1 MIGQIGPE
9 QECANIST
17 RTGNSVR
24 LVMFLLGMALCM
36 TMLTGVAG
44 SLEAARAIGAPSSRT
59 NINPG
64 LLYWQAFGALPKLE
78 EGDRKKLDEFSD
90 QVSSWSN
97 GSSVGWAVTL
107 PPESDA
113 LLKRYKRSLRLLQ
126 QARLSTTP
134 CDWGAD
140 FADGPEML
148 VPDTRGLRE
157 LTKVSLLQAAVQL
170 QAKSY
175 DESVDTL
182 LSCLALVRQSA
193 KDGTLV
199 SVMLQQILEAKFVD
213 YLGAELG
220 RYPASAI
227 VRLQQGLTQLP
238 PRAPVLRAVEG
249 ERTLVV
255 WWTLGQIDR
264 QVEKWSGDDGKAY
277 RASRDV
283 VLELFG
289 GDPPHDKEAV
299 TAVDAA
305 SGSSVNGLRNLL
317 NDLGAFYDEGRT
329 IAAAGPG
336 SVSQAAAV
344 LEQHVETSSNPICRM
359 LIPNFRRARTVELC
373 NLSRWAMMEAS
384 VAEVSGGQAAFLEI
398 SDPLAQA
405 PFQVI
410 TIEQGVVELRSRTN
424 LGNGFNPVLRVMKKL
439 ESGQ

>member
-1 MIGQIGPE
+1 
-9 QECANIST
+9 
-17 RTGNSVR
+17 
-24 LVMFLLGMALCM
+24 
-36 TMLTGVAG
+36 MLTPAHG
-44 SLEAARAIGAPSSRT
+44 SPQDATTSATVSPRT

-64 LLYWQAFGALPKLE
+64 WLYWQAFGALPKLE

-90 QVSSWSN
+90 QVSSWSS
-97 GSSVGWAVTL
+97 GSSVGWAVKL

-140 FADGPEML
+140 LADGPEML

-199 SVMLQQILEAKFVD
+199 SVMLQQAMEAQFVD

-220 RYPASAI
+220 RYPASTI

-238 PRAPVLRAVEG
+238 PRAPVLLAVEG
-249 ERTLVV
+249 ERNFQR
-255 WWTLGQIDR
+255 WALGQIDR

-289 GDPPHDKEAV
+289 GDPPTVNMKEAV

-305 SGSSVNGLRNLL
+305 SGSSVRGLRNLIHE
-317 NDLGAFYDEGRT
+317 LGAFYDEGRT
-329 IAAAGPG
+329 VALAGPD
-336 SVSQAAAV
+336 SVSQAATV
-344 LEQHVETSSNPICRM
+344 LEQHVETSSNPIARM
-359 LIPNFRRARTVELC
+359 LIPNFGRARTRELSH
-373 NLSRWAMMEAS
+373 LSRWAMMEAS

-398 SDPLAQA
+398 KDPLAQA

-410 TIEQGVVELRSRTN
+410 TLEQGIVELRSRTN
-424 LGNGFNPVLRVMKKL
+424 LGNDFNPVLRVMKKP

>member
-1 MIGQIGPE
+1 M
-9 QECANIST
+9 
-17 RTGNSVR
+17 
-24 LVMFLLGMALCM
+24 
-36 TMLTGVAG
+36 
-44 SLEAARAIGAPSSRT
+44 
-59 NINPG
+59 NPG

-90 QVSSWSN
+90 QVSSWSS
-97 GSSVGWAVTL
+97 GFSVGWAVTL
-107 PPESDA
+107 PPESDV
-113 LLKRYKRSLRLLQ
+113 LLKRYNRSLRLLQ

-193 KDGTLV
+193 KDGTLI

-238 PRAPVLRAVEG
+238 PRAPVLLAVEG
-249 ERTLVV
+249 ERNFQR
-255 WWTLGQIDR
+255 WALGQIDR

-283 VLELFG
+283 VIELFG
-289 GDPPHDKEAV
+289 GDPPHDKQAV

-305 SGSSVNGLRNLL
+305 SGSSVRGLRNLL

-329 IAAAGPG
+329 VALAGPD
-336 SVSQAAAV
+336 SVSEAATA
-344 LEQHVETSSNPICRM
+344 LEQHVETSSNPIARM
-359 LIPNFRRARTVELC
+359 LIPNFGRARTRELSH
-373 NLSRWAMMEAS
+373 LSRWAMMEAS

-398 SDPLAQA
+398 NDPLAQA

-410 TIEQGVVELRSRTN
+410 TLEQGVVELRSRTN
-424 LGNGFNPVLRVMKKL
+424 LGNDFNPVLRVMKKP

>member
-1 MIGQIGPE
+1 
-9 QECANIST
+9 
-17 RTGNSVR
+17 
-24 LVMFLLGMALCM
+24 LLGMALC
-36 TMLTGVAG
+36 TNMLTGVAG
-44 SLEAARAIGAPSSRT
+44 SLEAATEIGAPSSRT

-64 LLYWQAFGALPKLE
+64 LLYWQAFGAMPKLE

-90 QVSSWSN
+90 QVSSWSS
-97 GSSVGWAVTL
+97 GSSVGWAVKL

-113 LLKRYKRSLRLLQ
+113 LLKRYNRSLRLLQ

-193 KDGTLV
+193 KDGTLI

-238 PRAPVLRAVEG
+238 PRAPVLLGVEG
-249 ERTLVV
+249 ERNFQR
-255 WWTLGQIDR
+255 WALGQIDR
-264 QVEKWSGDDGKAY
+264 QVEKWPGDDGKAY
-277 RASRDV
+277 RGSRDV

-305 SGSSVNGLRNLL
+305 SGSSVRGLRNLL
-317 NDLGAFYDEGRT
+317 SDLGAFYDEGRT
-329 IAAAGPG
+329 LAVAGAD
-336 SVSQAAAV
+336 SVSQAATV
-344 LEQHVETSSNPICRM
+344 LEQHVETSSNPIARM
-359 LIPNFRRARTVELC
+359 LIPNFGRARTRELC
-373 NLSRWAMMEAS
+373 HLSRWAMMEAS

-398 SDPLAQA
+398 NDPLAQA

-410 TIEQGVVELRSRTN
+410 TPEQGIVELRSRTN
-424 LGNGFNPVLRVMKKL
+424 LGNDFNPVLRVLKKPR
-439 ESGQ
+439 SGQ